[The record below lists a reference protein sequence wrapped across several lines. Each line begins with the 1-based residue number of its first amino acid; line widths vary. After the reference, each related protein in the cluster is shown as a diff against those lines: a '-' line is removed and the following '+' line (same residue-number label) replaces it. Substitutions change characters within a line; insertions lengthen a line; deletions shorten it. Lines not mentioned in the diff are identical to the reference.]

1 MFASCL
7 ACRRLRVE
15 PLAPSEESGGKNP
28 GIVYDQQFI
37 AAEQLGEIR
46 EAAVLPNARGAIQ
59 EQQA

>member
-1 MFASCL
+1 
-7 ACRRLRVE
+7 VE